1 MTYARKLIALRTL
14 NVYMKMHRD
23 WMALAREFHFKKNK
37 RDALKTALK
46 RKCEGIVTHDRILI
60 EGICRR

>member
-1 MTYARKLIALRTL
+1 MTYARKLLALRTL
-14 NVYMKMHRD
+14 NAYMRMHRD
-23 WMALAREFHFKKNK
+23 WLALAREFRFKKYK

-60 EGICRR
+60 HGKCGR

>member
-1 MTYARKLIALRTL
+1 MTYARKLVALRAL

-23 WMALAREFHFKKNK
+23 WMALAREFRFKKHK

-46 RKCEGIVTHDRILI
+46 RKCEGIITHDRILI
-60 EGICRR
+60 NGKCGR

>member
-1 MTYARKLIALRTL
+1 MTYARKLVALRAL

-23 WMALAREFHFKKNK
+23 WMALARDSRFKKHK

-46 RKCEGIVTHDRILI
+46 RKCEGIVTHDRIII
-60 EGICRR
+60 EGTCRR